1 MEENELVGGASVEPE
16 QHVLLLQ
23 TEQEVC
29 GIESEFVLED
39 GSGMGAVAVA
49 VLYLFLHNKVVLVD
63 VGD

>member
-1 MEENELVGGASVEPE
+1 MEEDELVGGASVELE

-39 GSGMGAVAVA
+39 GRGMWAVAVA
-49 VLYLFLHNKVVLVD
+49 ILYLFLHDKVMLVD